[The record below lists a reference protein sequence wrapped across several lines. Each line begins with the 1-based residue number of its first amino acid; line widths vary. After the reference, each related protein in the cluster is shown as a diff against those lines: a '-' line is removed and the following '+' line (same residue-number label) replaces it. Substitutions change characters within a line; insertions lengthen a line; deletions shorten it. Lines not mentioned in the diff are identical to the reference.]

1 MLVDARELINTDIIR
16 RLIRGTGGYV
26 YTSNISSYISSYVTS
41 IVGGAALQGSGAYT
55 QNTGTIQFANSNGLS
70 FGLTNG
76 IMTGSYSQSTH
87 AHPFA
92 GTLTAGTNVTM
103 TLNSAGLTLSV
114 NPTGSMTGDFN
125 IDGGDA
131 YAVYGGIPII
141 DVGEA

>member
-16 RLIRGTGGYV
+16 RLIKGTGGYV

-76 IMTGSYSQSTH
+76 YTWVSSTNGVSTTMYLSL
-87 AHPFA
+87 AH
-92 GTLTAGTNVTM
+92 TA
-103 TLNSAGLTLSV
+103 
-114 NPTGSMTGDFN
+114 
-125 IDGGDA
+125 
-131 YAVYGGIPII
+131 
-141 DVGEA
+141 